1 MKVYDIFSK
10 REKRR
15 QGEVADVYQYE
26 TIPEAL
32 RIQIL
37 HIWSDVYGPDDIYKN
52 SIRAYRHINNML
64 CREYGRFRLGEGNSL
79 FESVRRFFL
88 YTKNTKRAIDVIE
101 VSFQYIDKTVRGRTD
116 LFLDRKISPD
126 DAIKELNYRFQEHGV
141 GYQFE
146 SGQIIRI
153 DSQLIH
159 SEVVKPALSMLS
171 DPMYEGANDE
181 FLKAHEHYRAQRY
194 EECMNEC
201 LKAFESCIKAI
212 CDKRGWSYGDKD
224 SLKNLID
231 IVFGEKLI
239 PAFMQSYFSGLRST
253 LESGAS
259 TLRNRRSGHGQ
270 GSTIITVPEYMA
282 AYALHLTASN
292 ILFLAKANE
301 EMK

>member
-1 MKVYDIFSK
+1 
-10 REKRR
+10 
-15 QGEVADVYQYE
+15 
-26 TIPEAL
+26 
-32 RIQIL
+32 
-37 HIWSDVYGPDDIYKN
+37 
-52 SIRAYRHINNML
+52 
-64 CREYGRFRLGEGNSL
+64 
-79 FESVRRFFL
+79 
-88 YTKNTKRAIDVIE
+88 
-101 VSFQYIDKTVRGRTD
+101 
-116 LFLDRKISPD
+116 
-126 DAIKELNYRFQEHGV
+126 
-141 GYQFE
+141 
-146 SGQIIRI
+146 
-153 DSQLIH
+153 
-159 SEVVKPALSMLS
+159 
-171 DPMYEGANDE
+171 
-181 FLKAHEHYRAQRY
+181 
-194 EECMNEC
+194 MNEC